1 MKKPCLLP
9 MLLLLAGTAL
19 AQDDLFIRSSVE
31 RLRNAKEYTLQVAE
45 KMPAEK
51 YGFRAT
57 PQEMGFGAMLL
68 HMAENLVY
76 ISTEFV
82 SPDRG
87 RMAGPPPTDSSKA
100 GAIKAIGSAYDYA
113 ISTVAA
119 LPREQLADSVAFFA
133 GKITRMQMINI
144 LSDHQTHHRAQL
156 IVYLRLHGIAP
167 PRYIAW

>member
-1 MKKPCLLP
+1 MKNQCL
-9 MLLLLAGTAL
+9 MLAFLLFTAPL
-19 AQDDLFIRSSVE
+19 FGQDDLFLRSSVE
-31 RLRNAKEYTLQVAE
+31 RLRNAKDYTLQVAE

-51 YGFRAT
+51 YSFRAT

-100 GAIKAIGSAYDYA
+100 GAMKAIGGAYDYA
-113 ISTVAA
+113 IATVAS

-133 GKITRMQMINI
+133 GKITKMQMINI

-156 IVYLRLHGIAP
+156 IVYLRLNGIAP